1 MPWDYSDLTE
11 EERFGR
17 FGSPDFDEAPITWLA
32 KRLLDV
38 IDSQQDA
45 AITFWNT
52 RWSAIIGHTLLH
64 IDRSSM
70 HVGTPLDLH
79 GRAIYLTPISDFVE
93 FDNYITEGATF
104 QLVYVTGDVELTD
117 SPRMTAVEV
126 SGFYTKMLRSIIQ
139 TAPVDLITDGWPTG
153 GEPPGISKSVR
164 TEQPDSNIFGN
175 IRAELGIQTALT
187 IRLQIESNPLY
198 L

>member
-1 MPWDYSDLTE
+1 MPWDYSNKTE
-11 EERFGR
+11 EEPEGR
-17 FGSPDFDEAPITWLA
+17 FLSPDFDEAPITYLA
-32 KRLLDV
+32 SKLLD
-38 IDSQQDA
+38 IINAQQDA
-45 AITFWNT
+45 AITFFNT
-52 RWSAIIGHTLLH
+52 RWSAIIGHTLVR

-79 GRAIYLTPISDFVE
+79 GRAIYLVPISDFVE

-139 TAPVDLITDGWPTG
+139 TFPIELLTVNWPAG
-153 GEPPGISKSVR
+153 GNPPGIGKSVR